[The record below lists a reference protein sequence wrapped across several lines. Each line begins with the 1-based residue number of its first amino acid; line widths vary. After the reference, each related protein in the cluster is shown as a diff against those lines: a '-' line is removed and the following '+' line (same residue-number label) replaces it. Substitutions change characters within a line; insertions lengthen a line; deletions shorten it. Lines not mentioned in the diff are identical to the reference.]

1 MTSDDLG
8 PGVILSVNDSA
19 LLVVDL
25 LLLLVAQQED
35 DGAEEE
41 DGRAPANAVG
51 PSEFPQG
58 AVSKFKFLHE
68 ENWIQDEG
76 DQDGDQCKGHDPDG
90 DAVVARLDCGVV
102 VVEPQS
108 RHEGCEDVQQEADHT
123 QGGAGHDVGFI
134 PGLVASRVGV
144 DLERQGLGRARLHTV
159 VEEALAPTHRQ
170 QPVGRGER

>member
-8 PGVILSVNDSA
+8 PGVILGVNDSA

-51 PSEFPQG
+51 PSELPQG

-68 ENWIQDEG
+68 ETGYRMRATKMAIS
-76 DQDGDQCKGHDPDG
+76 
-90 DAVVARLDCGVV
+90 ARVM
-102 VVEPQS
+102 
-108 RHEGCEDVQQEADHT
+108 T
-123 QGGAGHDVGFI
+123 QTAM
-134 PGLVASRVGV
+134 R
-144 DLERQGLGRARLHTV
+144 
-159 VEEALAPTHRQ
+159 
-170 QPVGRGER
+170 